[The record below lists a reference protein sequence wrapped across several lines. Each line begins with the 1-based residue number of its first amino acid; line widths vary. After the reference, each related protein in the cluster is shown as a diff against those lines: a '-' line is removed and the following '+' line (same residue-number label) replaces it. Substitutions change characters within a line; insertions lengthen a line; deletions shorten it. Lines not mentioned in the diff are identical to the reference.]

1 MKRRREQIKKNY
13 RDIEE
18 SANKLLHDIEALDA
32 KATSTTN
39 MNQPERPK
47 LGPPWEGRHA
57 ILAIFVYTILLLVV
71 AGAGIAIANHKG
83 WFYYLLTPLYLVI
96 SICFLLI
103 YVKSIRHLFKYR
115 DRHQIW
121 LGGIIILM
129 AIFLAGYGLPRA
141 LRDGDINAL
150 TYYTLYPTVSIL
162 LVLPV
167 LVKTKLPA
175 IRIFEGGLSWGDLTK
190 RITRSDKIVII
201 VFVSTSILTSLST
214 ALTINDE
221 AKLYTSDRAYLNVCT
236 NNLND
241 HDWWLSIEESIDGA
255 QLEASIKD
263 DSFELKESTLI
274 ANINICISSK
284 LRGTDSWDSD
294 IAKKMFI
301 TGVVREMESR
311 VDCRS
316 LSKAM
321 ERNNITLTLN
331 MFYDDEVLF
340 SKDITPSELESYLDN
355 L

>member
-1 MKRRREQIKKNY
+1 MKRRREQIKKNC

-18 SANKLLHDIEALDA
+18 SAKKLLHDIEALDA
-32 KATSTTN
+32 KATPTTN

-47 LGPPWEGRHA
+47 LGPRMEGRHA
-57 ILAIFVYTILLLVV
+57 ILAIFVYTIFLLPA
-71 AGAGIAIANHKG
+71 AGVGIAFGDGKG
-83 WFYYLLTPLYLVI
+83 WFNHLLTPLYLVI

-115 DRHQIW
+115 DRLQIW
-121 LGGIIILM
+121 FWGSVILM
-129 AIFLAGYGLPRA
+129 AIFIAGFGLPIA

-175 IRIFEGGLSWGDLTK
+175 IRIFNGGLSWGDLKK

-201 VFVSTSILTSLST
+201 VFVSTSILISLPT

-221 AKLYTSDRAYLNVCT
+221 AKLYTSDRAYLNVCIY
-236 NNLND
+236 NLD
-241 HDWWLSIEESIDGA
+241 YDYGFRIEESIDGA
-255 QLEASIKD
+255 QIEASIMD

-274 ANINICISSK
+274 ANINIFHISK
-284 LRGTDSWDSD
+284 LRGTDSRDSD

-316 LSKAM
+316 LCKAM

>member
-1 MKRRREQIKKNY
+1 
-13 RDIEE
+13 
-18 SANKLLHDIEALDA
+18 
-32 KATSTTN
+32 
-39 MNQPERPK
+39 
-47 LGPPWEGRHA
+47 
-57 ILAIFVYTILLLVV
+57 
-71 AGAGIAIANHKG
+71 
-83 WFYYLLTPLYLVI
+83 
-96 SICFLLI
+96 
-103 YVKSIRHLFKYR
+103 
-115 DRHQIW
+115 
-121 LGGIIILM
+121 M
-129 AIFLAGYGLPRA
+129 AIFLAGYGLPIA

-175 IRIFEGGLSWGDLTK
+175 IRIFEGGLSWGDLKK

-241 HDWWLSIEESIDGA
+241 HDWWLSSIEESIDGA
-255 QLEASIKD
+255 QLEASIMD

-274 ANINICISSK
+274 ANINISYISK
-284 LRGTDSWDSD
+284 LRGTDSRDSD

-301 TGVVREMESR
+301 TGVVREMDSR

-331 MFYDDEVLF
+331 MFYEDEVLF
-340 SKDITPSELESYLDN
+340 SKDITPSELESYLDY

>member
-1 MKRRREQIKKNY
+1 MKRRREQIKKNC

-32 KATSTTN
+32 KATPTTN

-47 LGPPWEGRHA
+47 LGPPLEGRYA
-57 ILAIFVYTILLLVV
+57 ILAIFVYTILLLPA
-71 AGAGIAIANHKG
+71 AGVGIAFGDGKG
-83 WFYYLLTPLYLVI
+83 WFNHLLTPLYLVI

-115 DRHQIW
+115 DRLQIW
-121 LGGIIILM
+121 FWGSIILL
-129 AIFLAGYGLPRA
+129 AIFIAGFGLPIA

-175 IRIFEGGLSWGDLTK
+175 IRIFEGGLSWGDLKK

-201 VFVSTSILTSLST
+201 VFVSTSILTSLPT

-241 HDWWLSIEESIDGA
+241 HDFGFRIEESIDGA
-255 QLEASIKD
+255 HLEASISD

-274 ANINICISSK
+274 ANIDIFYISKHHGIGS
-284 LRGTDSWDSD
+284 RYSD

-340 SKDITPSELESYLDN
+340 SKDITPSELESYLDR
-355 L
+355 